1 MVYKKFVRKAFNLIG
16 LDIRKAK
23 RDLKSVWLESFEIK
37 TVIDVG
43 ANIGQ
48 FAVDAS
54 ELYPDAV
61 IYSFE
66 PLPGPYSQLLINTKS
81 FSKFNPYNIALSDH
95 KGTTKMYSND
105 FSQSSSILEMAESH
119 KKAFPH
125 SKNATPVKVKVQTLD
140 AIFNGVELDTDIL
153 LKIDVQGLEKQVLD
167 GGKETIKKV
176 KVIIIETSYISLY
189 KDQSLFGDI
198 HNYLAELG
206 FRFHGNLGQL
216 LHPTDGSILQGDS
229 VFINHKMNKN

>member
-125 SKNATPVKVKVQTLD
+125 STNATPVKVKVQTLD

-189 KDQSLFGDI
+189 KDQPLFDDV
-198 HNYLAELG
+198 HDQLAKVG

>member
-1 MVYKKFVRKAFNLIG
+1 MIYKNFIRKTFNLLG

-23 RDLKSVWLESFEIK
+23 PDQKTVWLESFDIK

-48 FAVDAS
+48 FAIDVRKLYHDA
-54 ELYPDAV
+54 D

-66 PLPGPYSQLLINTKS
+66 PLPEPYSELLVNTKS
-81 FSKFNPYNIALSDH
+81 FSKFNPYNFALGDYE
-95 KGTTKMYSND
+95 GTTKMYSNE
-105 FSQSSSILEMAESH
+105 FSQSSSMLEMADSH
-119 KKAFPH
+119 KQAFPH
-125 SKNATPVKVKVQTLD
+125 TKNACSITVNIQTLD
-140 AIFNGVELDTDIL
+140 ATVSELQLDADIL
-153 LKIDVQGLEKQVLD
+153 LKIDVQGSEKQVLD
-167 GGKETIKKV
+167 GAKDTLNKV
-176 KVIIIETSYISLY
+176 KIIIIETSYISLY

>member
-66 PLPGPYSQLLINTKS
+66 SLPGPYNQLLINTKS

-105 FSQSSSILEMAESH
+105 FSQSSSILEMADSH

-125 SKNATPVKVKVQTLD
+125 STNATPVKVKVQTLD

-153 LKIDVQGLEKQVLD
+153 LKIDVQGSEKQVLD
-167 GGKETIKKV
+167 GGTETIKKV

-189 KDQSLFGDI
+189 KDQPLFEDV
-198 HNYLAELG
+198 HDQLAKVG

>member
-1 MVYKKFVRKAFNLIG
+1 MVYKKFVRKAFNLLG

-66 PLPGPYSQLLINTKS
+66 PLPGPYNQLLINTKS

-125 SKNATPVKVKVQTLD
+125 STNATPVKVKVQTLD

-153 LKIDVQGLEKQVLD
+153 LKIDVQGSEKQVLD
-167 GGKETIKKV
+167 GGTETIKKV

>member
-189 KDQSLFGDI
+189 KDQPLFDDV
-198 HNYLAELG
+198 HDQLAKVG

>member
-61 IYSFE
+61 IHSFE
-66 PLPGPYSQLLINTKS
+66 PLPGPYNQLLINTKS

-125 SKNATPVKVKVQTLD
+125 STNATPVKVKVQTLD

-189 KDQSLFGDI
+189 KDQPLFDDV
-198 HNYLAELG
+198 HDQLAKVG

>member
-66 PLPGPYSQLLINTKS
+66 PLPGPYNQLLINTKS

-125 SKNATPVKVKVQTLD
+125 STNATPVKVKVQTLD

-153 LKIDVQGLEKQVLD
+153 LKIDVQGSEKQVLD
-167 GGKETIKKV
+167 GGTETIKKV

>member
-95 KGTTKMYSND
+95 KGTTKMYSNE

-153 LKIDVQGLEKQVLD
+153 LKIDVQGSEKQVLD

>member
-1 MVYKKFVRKAFNLIG
+1 MIYKNFIRKTFNLLG

-23 RDLKSVWLESFEIK
+23 PDQKTVWLESFDIK

-48 FAVDAS
+48 FAIDVRKLYHDA
-54 ELYPDAV
+54 D

-66 PLPGPYSQLLINTKS
+66 PLPEPYSELLVNTKL
-81 FSKFNPYNIALSDH
+81 FSKFNPYNFALGDYE
-95 KGTTKMYSND
+95 GTTKMYSNE
-105 FSQSSSILEMAESH
+105 FSQSSSMLEMADSH
-119 KKAFPH
+119 KQAFPH
-125 SKNATPVKVKVQTLD
+125 TKNACSITVNIQTLD
-140 AIFNGVELDTDIL
+140 ATVSELQLDADIL
-153 LKIDVQGLEKQVLD
+153 LKIDVQGSEKQVLD
-167 GGKETIKKV
+167 GAKDTLNKV
-176 KVIIIETSYISLY
+176 KIIIIETSYISLY

-229 VFINHKMNKN
+229 IFINHKINEK

>member
-66 PLPGPYSQLLINTKS
+66 PLPGPYNQLLINTKS

-125 SKNATPVKVKVQTLD
+125 STNATPVKVKVQTLD

-153 LKIDVQGLEKQVLD
+153 LKIDVQGSEKQVLD
-167 GGKETIKKV
+167 GGTETIKKV

-189 KDQSLFGDI
+189 KDQPLFEDV
-198 HNYLAELG
+198 HDQLAKVG

>member
-66 PLPGPYSQLLINTKS
+66 PLPGPYNQLLINTKS

-125 SKNATPVKVKVQTLD
+125 STNATPVKVKVQTLD
-140 AIFNGVELDTDIL
+140 AIFNGVQLDTDIL

-189 KDQSLFGDI
+189 KDQPLFDDV
-198 HNYLAELG
+198 HDQLAKVG

>member
-16 LDIRKAK
+16 LDIRKTK
-23 RDLKSVWLESFEIK
+23 RDLKTVWLESFKIK

-48 FAVDAS
+48 FAVDGS

-66 PLPGPYSQLLINTKS
+66 PLPGPYNQLLINTKS

-95 KGTTKMYSND
+95 KGTTKMYSNE

-125 SKNATPVKVKVQTLD
+125 TTNATPVKVQVETLD

-153 LKIDVQGLEKQVLD
+153 LKIDVQGSEKQVLD
-167 GGKETIKKV
+167 GGKETLQKV

-189 KDQSLFGDI
+189 KDQPLFEDV
-198 HNYLAELG
+198 HDYLAKVG

-216 LHPTDGSILQGDS
+216 IHPIDGSILQGDS
-229 VFINHKMNKN
+229 IFIKNTIGQ

>member
-1 MVYKKFVRKAFNLIG
+1 MIYKNFIRKTFNLLG

-23 RDLKSVWLESFEIK
+23 PDQKTVWLESFDIK

-48 FAVDAS
+48 FAIDVRKLYHDA
-54 ELYPDAV
+54 D

-66 PLPGPYSQLLINTKS
+66 PLPEPYSELLVNTKS
-81 FSKFNPYNIALSDH
+81 FSKFNPYNFALGDYE
-95 KGTTKMYSND
+95 GTTEMYSNE
-105 FSQSSSILEMAESH
+105 FSQSSSMLEMADSH
-119 KKAFPH
+119 KQAFPH
-125 SKNATPVKVKVQTLD
+125 TKNACSITVNIQTLD
-140 AIFNGVELDTDIL
+140 ATVSELQLDADIL
-153 LKIDVQGLEKQVLD
+153 LKIDVQGSEKQVLD
-167 GGKETIKKV
+167 GAKDTLNKV
-176 KVIIIETSYISLY
+176 KIIIIETSYISLY

-229 VFINHKMNKN
+229 IFINHKMNEK

>member
-66 PLPGPYSQLLINTKS
+66 PLPGPYNQLLINTKS

-153 LKIDVQGLEKQVLD
+153 LKIDVQGSEKQVLD

>member
-153 LKIDVQGLEKQVLD
+153 LKIDVQGSEKQVLD
-167 GGKETIKKV
+167 GGTETIKKV

-189 KDQSLFGDI
+189 KDQPLFDDV
-198 HNYLAELG
+198 HDQLAKVG

>member
-66 PLPGPYSQLLINTKS
+66 PLPGPYNQLLINTKS

-125 SKNATPVKVKVQTLD
+125 STNATPVKVKVQTLD

-153 LKIDVQGLEKQVLD
+153 LKIDVQGSEKQVLD
-167 GGKETIKKV
+167 GGTEL
-176 KVIIIETSYISLY
+176 SL
-189 KDQSLFGDI
+189 I
-198 HNYLAELG
+198 H
-206 FRFHGNLGQL
+206 
-216 LHPTDGSILQGDS
+216 I
-229 VFINHKMNKN
+229 